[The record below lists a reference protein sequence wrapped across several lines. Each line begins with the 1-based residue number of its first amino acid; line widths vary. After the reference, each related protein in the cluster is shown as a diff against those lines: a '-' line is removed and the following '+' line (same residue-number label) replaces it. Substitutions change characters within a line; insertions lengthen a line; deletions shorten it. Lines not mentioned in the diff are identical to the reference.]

1 MKLIECTVDGADE
14 HKVCHRRRLVKLP
27 DTNITLAFMR
37 IGIMIGISLDNTF
50 ISQLKQ
56 THKYMTV

>member
-27 DTNITLAFMR
+27 DTNITFVFMR
-37 IGIMIGISLDNTF
+37 IRIMIGISLDNTS
-50 ISQLKQ
+50 ISKLKQ
-56 THKYMTV
+56 MYK

>member
-14 HKVCHRRRLVKLP
+14 HKVCQSMELVKLP
-27 DTNITLAFMR
+27 DTNITFVFMR
-37 IGIMIGISLDNTF
+37 IGKMIGISLDNTY

-56 THKYMTV
+56 THK

>member
-27 DTNITLAFMR
+27 DTNIRFVFIR
-37 IGIMIGISLDNTF
+37 IRIMIGISLDNTS
-50 ISQLKQ
+50 ISKLKQ
-56 THKYMTV
+56 MYK